1 MKLISIQRPKGL
13 RERAACAEAEA
24 GLLRPGAG
32 VGASS
37 ASSCDVTR
45 LGDCPWARE
54 PWSARA
60 AWRAAD
66 QRVSQREGQ
75 SRL

>member
-1 MKLISIQRPKGL
+1 MKLIRIQQPKGR
-13 RERAACAEAEA
+13 RERAASAEAEA
-24 GLLRPGAG
+24 GLLWPRAG
-32 VGASS
+32 VGVSS
-37 ASSCDVTR
+37 GPSCDMTW

-66 QRVSQREGQ
+66 QRVSQRQGQ

>member
-1 MKLISIQRPKGL
+1 MMLILIQQPKGR
-13 RERAACAEAEA
+13 RERAASAEAEA
-24 GLLRPGAG
+24 GLLWPRVGI
-32 VGASS
+32 GASS
-37 ASSCDVTR
+37 APSCDMTW
-45 LGDCPWARE
+45 LGDRAWGE

-66 QRVSQREGQ
+66 QRVSQRQGQ

>member
-1 MKLISIQRPKGL
+1 MKLIRIQRPKGR
-13 RERAACAEAEA
+13 RERAASAEAKA
-24 GLLRPGAG
+24 GLLWPGAG

-37 ASSCDVTR
+37 AASCDMTR

-66 QRVSQREGQ
+66 QRVSQHQGQ